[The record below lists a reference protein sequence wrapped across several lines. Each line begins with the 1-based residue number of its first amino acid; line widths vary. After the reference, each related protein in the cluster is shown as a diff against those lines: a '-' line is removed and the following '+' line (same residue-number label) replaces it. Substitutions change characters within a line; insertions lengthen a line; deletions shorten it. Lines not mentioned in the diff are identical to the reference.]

1 MILNPKNILI
11 CRLSAIGDC
20 IETWPIAVALK
31 RSWPDCSITWVV
43 DCGVDSLLRGH
54 PCIDEVIRLPKG
66 WLKSPK
72 LVWKL
77 RHDLRRRAIDLA
89 IDPQGLSKS
98 SLLGWLSGAKRRV
111 GFSAP
116 IGKEIAPFLYTDKVS
131 PIGKH
136 LVDRQLELLEP
147 SGVEKHQVA
156 FGYQAGKTECEWW
169 MRESRQVVH
178 GSRYCVINPGAGWS
192 SRMWSMERYGEVAK
206 HLRRIG
212 IAPLVLWGGTREYQL
227 ARQVVDLSEGNAVL
241 APDTTLL
248 QLAAVLQASEFYL
261 GSETG
266 PMHLA
271 AALGVACVSLHGPTN
286 FEKSGPYGAQ
296 HQPIQ
301 KIYSPENRKTASNES
316 MMAIGIDDV
325 LEACDRI
332 IKKLRPALPTAA

>member
-1 MILNPKNILI
+1 
-11 CRLSAIGDC
+11 
-20 IETWPIAVALK
+20 
-31 RSWPDCSITWVV
+31 
-43 DCGVDSLLRGH
+43 
-54 PCIDEVIRLPKG
+54 
-66 WLKSPK
+66 
-72 LVWKL
+72 
-77 RHDLRRRAIDLA
+77 
-89 IDPQGLSKS
+89 
-98 SLLGWLSGAKRRV
+98 
-111 GFSAP
+111 
-116 IGKEIAPFLYTDKVS
+116 
-131 PIGKH
+131 
-136 LVDRQLELLEP
+136 
-147 SGVEKHQVA
+147 
-156 FGYQAGKTECEWW
+156 
-169 MRESRQVVH
+169 
-178 GSRYCVINPGAGWS
+178 
-192 SRMWSMERYGEVAK
+192 
-206 HLRRIG
+206 
-212 IAPLVLWGGTREYQL
+212 LVLWGGTREYQL